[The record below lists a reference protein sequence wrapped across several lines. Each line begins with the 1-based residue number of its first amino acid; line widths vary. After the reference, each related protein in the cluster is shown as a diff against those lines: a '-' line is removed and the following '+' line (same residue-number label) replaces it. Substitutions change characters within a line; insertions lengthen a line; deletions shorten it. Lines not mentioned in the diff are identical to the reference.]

1 MGGPGSW
8 TLPAR
13 RENKKQKTGARKGGR
28 AQRAARP
35 SAKGGSKGG
44 KAVDR
49 SPDRVVDGKGR
60 AGSVESVDGVMG
72 WLHCWLGDHNPWKTD
87 GNPHVSRSFGHK
99 IAFKSLCFCFLFR
112 GPRPSEA
119 ASGGPLNERSKTLR
133 PEASP
138 LSPVTEFHSE
148 IRS

>member
-8 TLPAR
+8 TLPDR
-13 RENKKQKTGARKGGR
+13 TENKKQKTGARKGGR

-60 AGSVESVDGVMG
+60 AGSVESVDG
-72 WLHCWLGDHNPWKTD
+72 
-87 GNPHVSRSFGHK
+87 
-99 IAFKSLCFCFLFR
+99 
-112 GPRPSEA
+112 E
-119 ASGGPLNERSKTLR
+119 
-133 PEASP
+133 
-138 LSPVTEFHSE
+138 
-148 IRS
+148 